1 MQIQIQMQRPQKDF
15 YADSRRQPC
24 EREFGGCICCPDSQ
38 EPEEIQA
45 VWLMPSTTKYTR
57 QKKEKYTCKY
67 KRNTGGMADTNYS
80 QHSVHLKKDILE
92 Q

>member
-1 MQIQIQMQRPQKDF
+1 MQRPQKDF
-15 YADSRRQPC
+15 SADSRSQPC
-24 EREFGGCICCPDSQ
+24 VREFGGCICCPDLQ

-45 VWLMPSTTKYTR
+45 VWLMPCTTKYIFH
-57 QKKEKYTCKY
+57 KEKYTCKY

-80 QHSVHLKKDILE
+80 QHGVHLKTKKNILE